1 MSHEKPFLD
10 ANFDLIFANKASAKS
25 SKTPEKE
32 MDNKKSTKKTKAQI
46 EEELENKQNLLK
58 PNSSMSMIIIEPCNV
73 DDERRNFNDKKRGP

>member
-32 MDNKKSTKKTKAQI
+32 MDNKKSTKKTKA
-46 EEELENKQNLLK
+46 
-58 PNSSMSMIIIEPCNV
+58 
-73 DDERRNFNDKKRGP
+73 